1 MKAKSKF
8 IFFPDNKAPRSVRA
22 TVAVYWI
29 VFSVSFLRIV
39 TGMGVPPFNTAS
51 EREAAITLLGLLSVF
66 LISYAFVIMRLSAGK
81 LWARNLALC
90 VTTFLIVATLYHL
103 FSDGLPSLQNNV
115 VGLINIALETGAG
128 LFLLTSR
135 SAAWFKSRIG

>member
-1 MKAKSKF
+1 
-8 IFFPDNKAPRSVRA
+8 
-22 TVAVYWI
+22 
-29 VFSVSFLRIV
+29 
-39 TGMGVPPFNTAS
+39 MGVPPFNTAS